1 MKKRSFRFFAS
12 FISIPFLVCGL
23 SLQFTVS
30 SVQARPLLRVG
41 IHHVGTD
48 ITQDAA
54 GNFYGMETDFM
65 QALGSYAG
73 REVVFVPGTWE
84 ECRFRLERGE
94 IDVISGIVKTPQ
106 REQTMRFSRL
116 MMGRANDSRDVHG
129 TLLPHRVNQLY
140 FAVRRDDEALMQE
153 LDLAAD
159 QLIGNR
165 PYFVSHLYQ
174 LYYGQRGS
182 AELRLTEREQRF
194 LKSHP
199 VISAVVVAR
208 EAPFA
213 YVDKEGNLQG
223 TMKKLADRLER
234 DLGIKLALVIEQDYA
249 AAQEDLDKGRAQILL
264 NAEWDAS
271 WAAAH
276 NTDLSAAY
284 LTSYYTTVTRRNGAP
299 RAPRIA
305 CLQKRLT
312 DRVLLERYEANQIH
326 YYATAE
332 ECLRAVSN
340 GQADIAFLRQESAQ
354 YNIWQGDFPDLVTDG
369 IVTSSQDI
377 AIGISDQME
386 PELLSILDKEIRF
399 IGPNGIFDYA
409 SFYDQGLDK
418 RRSIRSLFYAYPQYF
433 ITGLLLLFF
442 ILLLLT
448 WRQSQ
453 MRRSHLKQMQHII
466 DTDRYTGLYNRSWFK
481 YEASKYL
488 KGHEAQGHFAIVE
501 IGISRR
507 DILVETYGQDVIV
520 ELLRRM
526 EATLQK
532 TEWAKLPAVHTST
545 GRVFF
550 LLHMDAFDDRTQL
563 TTALTHLMHLNE
575 YISIGHLVVHI
586 AFHIGICPLKP
597 GLSVADAMNHANLA
611 LHEANPICFYNAEM
625 QQKAEFQSRIESL
638 QQGALS
644 RKEFEVWY
652 QPKYDLATRKCIGAE
667 ALVRWRSREL
677 GFMMPGQFIPR
688 FESNGFITQLD
699 FYMLTHVM
707 ETVKERRTTGLPI
720 VPVSVNQS
728 RLHMQ
733 EKNYLAYMQRLKT
746 YYGAEDIELE
756 LTETAFD
763 FDTPEM
769 RQHALHVM
777 HELHEMGF
785 RLSIDDFGS
794 GYSDLTI
801 LNAIPLDVMKI
812 DRSLLLAANGAKRMQ
827 AVLARMIDLGH
838 ALGMTVICEGIE
850 EHEQEEMLRS
860 YGCDHGQG
868 YLYGKPMPEAEFSS
882 FLEHHI

>member
-1 MKKRSFRFFAS
+1 M
-12 FISIPFLVCGL
+12 
-23 SLQFTVS
+23 
-30 SVQARPLLRVG
+30 QARPLLRVG

-264 NAEWDAS
+264 NADWDVG

-276 NTDLSAAY
+276 NMDLSAVY

-299 RAPRIA
+299 KSPRIA
-305 CLQKRLT
+305 CLSKRLT
-312 DRVLLERYEANQIH
+312 DRVLLERYEKNQIRH
-326 YYATAE
+326 YATAE

-340 GQADIAFLRQESAQ
+340 GQA
-354 YNIWQGDFPDLVTDG
+354 
-369 IVTSSQDI
+369 
-377 AIGISDQME
+377 
-386 PELLSILDKEIRF
+386 
-399 IGPNGIFDYA
+399 
-409 SFYDQGLDK
+409 
-418 RRSIRSLFYAYPQYF
+418 
-433 ITGLLLLFF
+433 
-442 ILLLLT
+442 
-448 WRQSQ
+448 
-453 MRRSHLKQMQHII
+453 
-466 DTDRYTGLYNRSWFK
+466 
-481 YEASKYL
+481 
-488 KGHEAQGHFAIVE
+488 
-501 IGISRR
+501 
-507 DILVETYGQDVIV
+507 
-520 ELLRRM
+520 
-526 EATLQK
+526 
-532 TEWAKLPAVHTST
+532 
-545 GRVFF
+545 
-550 LLHMDAFDDRTQL
+550 
-563 TTALTHLMHLNE
+563 
-575 YISIGHLVVHI
+575 
-586 AFHIGICPLKP
+586 
-597 GLSVADAMNHANLA
+597 
-611 LHEANPICFYNAEM
+611 
-625 QQKAEFQSRIESL
+625 
-638 QQGALS
+638 
-644 RKEFEVWY
+644 
-652 QPKYDLATRKCIGAE
+652 
-667 ALVRWRSREL
+667 
-677 GFMMPGQFIPR
+677 
-688 FESNGFITQLD
+688 
-699 FYMLTHVM
+699 
-707 ETVKERRTTGLPI
+707 
-720 VPVSVNQS
+720 
-728 RLHMQ
+728 
-733 EKNYLAYMQRLKT
+733 
-746 YYGAEDIELE
+746 DIELE

-801 LNAIPLDVMKI
+801 LNAIPLDIMKI
-812 DRSLLLAANGAKRMQ
+812 DRSLLIASIGAKRMQ

-868 YLYGKPMPEAEFSS
+868 YLYGKPMPEAEFSN
-882 FLEHHI
+882 FLEQHT